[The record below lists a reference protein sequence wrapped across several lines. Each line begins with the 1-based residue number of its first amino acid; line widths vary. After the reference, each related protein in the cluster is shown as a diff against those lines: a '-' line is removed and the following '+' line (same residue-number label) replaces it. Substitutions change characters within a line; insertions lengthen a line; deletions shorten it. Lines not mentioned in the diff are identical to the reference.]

1 MNGARS
7 QPTAERS
14 CWSCGT
20 PLNAG
25 ARFCSACGAYV
36 ESAPSERTRMT
47 KKYGRTVAAVMF
59 LSGLAIFLFAAIHR
73 DPADLILVAAFG
85 LPLCGAGALA
95 WRTP

>member
-1 MNGARS
+1 MNGIGS
-7 QPTAERS
+7 QAAAERS

-20 PLNAG
+20 PLNAA

-36 ESAPSERTRMT
+36 ENAPRERTRMT

-59 LSGLAIFLFAAIHR
+59 LSGLALFLFAAIHR
-73 DPADLILVAAFG
+73 DPADLILVVAFG